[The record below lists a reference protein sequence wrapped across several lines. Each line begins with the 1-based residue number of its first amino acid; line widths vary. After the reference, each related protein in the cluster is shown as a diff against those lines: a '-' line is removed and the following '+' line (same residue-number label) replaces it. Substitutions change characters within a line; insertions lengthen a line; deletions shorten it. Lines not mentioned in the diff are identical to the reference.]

1 MHRNRTALIG
11 LLAAALFLV
20 PACSSDS
27 GGGSDGAADD
37 PTSQVTEPGDDVESV
52 DPASVEVFTSQEVC
66 DLVTA
71 EDMGSAVAG
80 EVSKVTPRDL
90 STPQCSYDFTTA
102 EGDRANLSIA
112 VQRPED
118 DLGGKAGEAGFEM
131 ATSVVIFDTPY
142 EPLAGVGDKAAISAS
157 DGFTQIVVLAGDQVL
172 TIGGNTPV
180 TKEQVSAAG
189 AMMVAGLS

>member
-1 MHRNRTALIG
+1 MHPRTATVG
-11 LLAAALFLV
+11 LLVAVALLV
-20 PACSSDS
+20 PACSSGS
-27 GGGSDGAADD
+27 GGGSDGAAED
-37 PTSQVTEPGDDVESV
+37 PASQVTEPGDGMESV

-71 EDMGSAVAG
+71 EDMGAAVAG

-112 VQRPED
+112 VQRPEE
-118 DLGGKAGEAGFEM
+118 DLGGKAGEAGFAM
-131 ATSVVIFDTPY
+131 ATSVVIYDTPY
-142 EPLAGVGDKAAISAS
+142 EPLDGVGDKAAISAS

-172 TIGGNTPV
+172 TIGGNVPV
-180 TKEQVSAAG
+180 TEEQIRAAG
-189 AMMVAGLS
+189 AQMVAGLS